1 MKKLTNSNLRY
12 RLFSKAFFCNL
23 CRAPT
28 INAGLCDDCIND
40 LPCLNHGCDLC
51 GIELPETGLCGACI
65 QTRPLL
71 DRTVCAYKYTYPI
84 DSIVRNIKYKQSL
97 TYLPALVS
105 RLCDQIT
112 KFSCVKIDLLL
123 PVPMPRT
130 RMVIR
135 GMNQATVIAR
145 MVSRELNIPVD
156 YFGLKR
162 TRYTPPMHSLDARQR
177 HQNARNAFAWTG
189 PATDSVAII
198 DDIITS
204 GSTCSSICSS
214 LKAGG
219 VRHVE
224 AWALSRVC

>member
-1 MKKLTNSNLRY
+1 M
-12 RLFSKAFFCNL
+12 
-23 CRAPT
+23 
-28 INAGLCDDCIND
+28 
-40 LPCLNHGCDLC
+40 C

-84 DSIVRNIKYKQSL
+84 DSTAINIKYKQSL
-97 TYLPALVS
+97 TYIPALVS
-105 RLCDQIT
+105 RLCDQIA

-156 YFGLKR
+156 YFGLKGQDIR
-162 TRYTPPMHSLDARQR
+162 RLCIVLTPGNVIKTRETPLPVLGLRLTLWRLLMTSSRPGPPALRFAPASRPAGCVMWR
-177 HQNARNAFAWTG
+177 HGR
-189 PATDSVAII
+189 
-198 DDIITS
+198 
-204 GSTCSSICSS
+204 
-214 LKAGG
+214 
-219 VRHVE
+219 
-224 AWALSRVC
+224 